1 VSVIE
6 SGRRRRPLPRGSS
19 VAVIGAG
26 IIGTSAAYG
35 LSERGYKVTLYDRA
49 QPGATGPSRGNAGHV
64 VGSGI
69 FPLAEPGAAWSG
81 LKMLLDPNAPLKIP
95 PAYYATIAPWLWRF
109 WQSSRGEAFE
119 RGVAALVEL
128 NRGAVEETEAL
139 LGRAGIGHMIRRDP
153 ALYLYESEQ
162 SYDASTGHWDKRAE
176 AGLRNTHLDA
186 RDIAELE
193 PHLAPIFPRGVL
205 SHEWAIVTD
214 PFEVVTG
221 LFLAGQARGV
231 VHERVSVDAVLPQG
245 DLVTVTAN
253 GAPRTHDAAL
263 ITAGVWS
270 KALAEALGESL
281 PVEAERGYNLTY
293 PSRQGLINRP
303 LVMAD
308 RGVVATPLSPGLRLG
323 GWTELGG
330 TELPPN
336 PGRWKKM
343 REISEAVLPE
353 LEGAPANEWMG
364 HRPSVPDSVPV
375 VSRSGKTPAVFYA
388 VGHGHYGLSQAAKTA
403 RMIGEIIGEAAD
415 ARYEAH
421 SIGRFN

>member
-1 VSVIE
+1 MSVIE
-6 SGRRRRPLPRGSS
+6 SGRRPLPRGSS
-19 VAVIGAG
+19 LAVIGAG
-26 IIGTSAAYG
+26 IVGTSAAYA

-49 QPGATGPSRGNAGHV
+49 QPGTTGPSRGNAGHV

-69 FPLAEPGAAWSG
+69 FPLGEPGIAWSG
-81 LKMLLDPNAPLKIP
+81 LKMLLDPNAPLKVP
-95 PAYYATIAPWLWRF
+95 PAYYANIAPWLWRF
-109 WQSSRGEAFE
+109 WLSSRGEAFE

-128 NRGAVEETEAL
+128 NRGAVEESEAL

-162 SYDASTGHWDKRAE
+162 SYESSTGHWDKRAE
-176 AGLRNTHLDA
+176 VGLKNTHLDG
-186 RDIAELE
+186 RDIHELE
-193 PHLAPIFPRGVL
+193 PNLAPIFPRGVL

-214 PFEVVTG
+214 PLEVVTG
-221 LFLAGQARGV
+221 LFQAGQARGV
-231 VHERVSVDAVLPQG
+231 VHERAKVDAVQPQG

-253 GAPRTHDAAL
+253 GAPRTYDAAL
-263 ITAGVWS
+263 IAAGVWS
-270 KALAEALGESL
+270 KPLAQALGEYL

-293 PSRQGLINRP
+293 PSRQGMINRP

-330 TELPPN
+330 YDLPPN

-343 REISEAVLPE
+343 REISDAMLPA

-375 VSRSGKTPAVFYA
+375 ISRSGKTPAVFYA

-403 RMIGEIIGEAAD
+403 KMISEIIGDGAD
-415 ARYEAH
+415 ARYAAH

>member
-1 VSVIE
+1 MSVIE
-6 SGRRRRPLPRGSS
+6 TGRRPLPRGSS
-19 VAVIGAG
+19 IAVIGAG
-26 IIGTSAAYG
+26 IIGVNAAFA

-49 QPGATGPSRGNAGHV
+49 QPGLTGPSWGNAGHV

-69 FPLAEPGAAWSG
+69 FPLGEPGAAWSG
-81 LKMLLDPNAPLKIP
+81 LKMLLDPNAPLKVP

-109 WQSSRGEAFE
+109 WLSSHSEAYE
-119 RGVAALVEL
+119 RGVNALVAL
-128 NRGAVEETEAL
+128 NHGAVEEAEAL
-139 LGRAGIGHMIRRDP
+139 WQRAGIGHMIKRDP

-162 SYDASTGHWDKRAE
+162 SYEGSVGHWDKRTE
-176 AGLRNTHLDA
+176 VGLKCTHLDE
-186 RDIAELE
+186 RDVRELE
-193 PHLAPIFPRGVL
+193 PNLAPIFPRGVL

-221 LFLAGQARGV
+221 LFQAGQAHGV
-231 VHERVSVDAVLPQG
+231 VHERAPVDAVAPQG
-245 DLVTVTAN
+245 DVVTVTAN
-253 GAPRTHDAAL
+253 GGPRTYDAAL

-270 KALAEALGESL
+270 KALAETLGEHL
-281 PVEAERGYNLTY
+281 PVEAERGYNLTF

-303 LVMAD
+303 LVLAD

-330 TELPPN
+330 ISLPPN

-343 REISEAVLPE
+343 REISDTVLPA
-353 LEGAPANEWMG
+353 LEGAPASEWMG

-375 VSRSGKTPAVFYA
+375 ISRSGKTPAVFYA

-403 RMIGEIIGEAAD
+403 RMVGEIIGDGAD
-415 ARYEAH
+415 ARYGAH
-421 SIGRFN
+421 SISRFN

>member
-1 VSVIE
+1 MSVIDP
-6 SGRRRRPLPRGSS
+6 GRQRPLPRGSS
-19 VAVIGAG
+19 IAVIGAG
-26 IIGTSAAYG
+26 IIGTSAAFA

-49 QPGATGPSRGNAGHV
+49 QPGTTGPSRGNAGHV

-69 FPLAEPGAAWSG
+69 FPLGEPGAAWSG

-95 PAYYATIAPWLWRF
+95 PAYYAQIAPWLMRF
-109 WQSSRGEAFE
+109 WLSSHSAAYEQ
-119 RGVAALVEL
+119 GVNALVEL

-139 LGRAGIGHMIRRDP
+139 FERAGIGQMVRRDP

-162 SYDASTGHWDKRAE
+162 SYDASVGHWDKRTE
-176 AGLRNTHLDA
+176 VGLKSTHLDEH
-186 RDIAELE
+186 DIYELE
-193 PHLAPIFPRGVL
+193 PNLAPIFPRGVL

-214 PFEVVTG
+214 PLEVVTG
-221 LFLAGQARGV
+221 LFMAGQGSGV
-231 VHERVSVDAVLPQG
+231 MHERATVDAIAQQG

-253 GAPRTHDAAL
+253 GGPRTYDAAL
-263 ITAGVWS
+263 VTAGVWS
-270 KALAEALGESL
+270 KALAATLGEQL

-293 PSRQGLINRP
+293 QGHEGIISRP
-303 LVMAD
+303 LVLAD
-308 RGVVATPLSPGLRLG
+308 RGVVATALSPGLRLG

-330 TELPPN
+330 IELPPN
-336 PGRWKKM
+336 PGRWAKM
-343 REISEAVLPE
+343 REITDAVLPA
-353 LEGAPANEWMG
+353 LEGAPAAEWMG

-375 VSRSGKTPAVFYA
+375 ISRSGKTPTVFYA

-415 ARYEAH
+415 ARYGAH

>member
-1 VSVIE
+1 MSVIE
-6 SGRRRRPLPRGSS
+6 PGQRPLPRGSS
-19 VAVIGAG
+19 IAVIGAG
-26 IIGTSAAYG
+26 IIGTNAAYA

-49 QPGATGPSRGNAGHV
+49 VPGATGPSRGNAGHV

-69 FPLAEPGAAWSG
+69 FPLAEPGVAWSG

-95 PAYYATIAPWLWRF
+95 PAYYATIVPWLWRF
-109 WQSSRGEAFE
+109 WLSSRGEAYE
-119 RGVAALVEL
+119 RGVNALVEL
-128 NRGAVEETEAL
+128 NRGAVEEAEAL
-139 LGRAGIGHMIRRDP
+139 WGRAGIGQMIRRDP
-153 ALYLYESEQ
+153 ALYLYESEG
-162 SYDASTGHWDKRAE
+162 SYDASAGHWDTRAE
-176 AGLRNTHLDA
+176 FGLKNTHLDA
-186 RDIAELE
+186 RDIRELE
-193 PHLAPIFPRGVL
+193 PNLAPIFARGVL

-221 LFLAGQARGV
+221 LFQAGQARGV
-231 VHERVSVDAVLPQG
+231 VHERAKVDAVLPQG

-253 GAPRTHDAAL
+253 GAPRTYDAAL
-263 ITAGVWS
+263 IAAGVWS
-270 KALAEALGESL
+270 KTLAAALGETL

-308 RGVVATPLSPGLRLG
+308 RGVVATPLTSGLRLG

-343 REISEAVLPE
+343 YEISDTVLPA

-375 VSRSGKTPAVFYA
+375 ISRSGKTPAVFYA
-388 VGHGHYGLSQAAKTA
+388 VGHGHYGLSQSAKTA
-403 RMIGEIIGEAAD
+403 RMIGEIIGDGAD
-415 ARYEAH
+415 ARYVAH
-421 SIGRFN
+421 SIARFN